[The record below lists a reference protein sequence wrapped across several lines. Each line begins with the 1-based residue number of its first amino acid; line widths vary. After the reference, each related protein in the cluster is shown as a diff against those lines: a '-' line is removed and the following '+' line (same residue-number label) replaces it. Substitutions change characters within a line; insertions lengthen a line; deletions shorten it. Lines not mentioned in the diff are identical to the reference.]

1 MGETTI
7 KEIATRSSNLVTA
20 RTDES
25 IDSCMHKMLSKDIR
39 HLPMVDKNG
48 KVVGMIS
55 IKDLVRLFS
64 LRRRRL
70 FRVCLILHL
79 ERVLTTGQ
87 SRFFTFFGVKCTFFK
102 LLNFYFTAF
111 STLVL

>member
-1 MGETTI
+1 MGVVVDSKGDITGVVSERDYVAKIALLGRTSKETTI

-48 KVVGMIS
+48 KVVG
-55 IKDLVRLFS
+55 
-64 LRRRRL
+64 
-70 FRVCLILHL
+70 LILHL

-87 SRFFTFFGVKCTFFK
+87 SRFFTFFGVKYSF
-102 LLNFYFTAF
+102 LNC
-111 STLVL
+111 